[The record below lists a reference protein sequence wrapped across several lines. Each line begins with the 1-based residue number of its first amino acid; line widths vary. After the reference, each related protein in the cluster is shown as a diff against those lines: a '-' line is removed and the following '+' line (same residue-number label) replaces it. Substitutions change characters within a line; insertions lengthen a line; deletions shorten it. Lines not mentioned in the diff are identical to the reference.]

1 MKKVAAIITTGML
14 VALLAFPL
22 QGYAS
27 PHRLHMMHSTFRT
40 CMTHVLSTCEQ
51 YCPRYQLGDCPLG
64 QACQI
69 PQDCPRFNDEAVPQ
83 DCPRFNDE
91 AVPQDC
97 PRFNDEED
105 STPAYG
111 RGYGHHGGCANTG
124 AYAGASGRHHGC
136 NRW

>member
-64 QACQI
+64 QVCQI
-69 PQDCPRFNDEAVPQ
+69 
-83 DCPRFNDE
+83 
-91 AVPQDC
+91 PQDC

-105 STPAYG
+105 STSAYG